1 MKSLAHY
8 RTRLAS
14 MDFYDHVNHVLAL
27 FARVKG
33 RLFYAHVFGAFGR
46 RSWLKKPDQI
56 YGASRV
62 FISDDVRI
70 EKGAVLYAV
79 RNYSEGAYEGRI
91 RIGRGTFLNRYF
103 NASSAVGIDIG
114 EDVAFGSN
122 VFLCDFDHDYS
133 DPRVGRIASPLV
145 TKGPIK
151 IGDRCWLG
159 ANVYVASGVE
169 LGEGCVVGANSVVT
183 SSFPPN
189 TVLAGVPAKA
199 IRQWDAESGQWRR
212 MVRELRAS
220 TNSTSQTT

>member
-1 MKSLAHY
+1 MKSFAHY
-8 RTRLAS
+8 RAS
-14 MDFYDHVNHVLAL
+14 LRRMDFYDYLNHVLAL
-27 FARVKG
+27 SAHLKG
-33 RLFYAHVFGAFGR
+33 RLFYTRVFGAFGQ

-62 FISDDVRI
+62 FIGDDVRI

-79 RNYSEGAYEGRI
+79 RTYSQWNYEGRI
-91 RIGRGTFLNRYF
+91 TIGRGTFLNRYF
-103 NASSAVGIDIG
+103 NASSAVGIEIG

-122 VFLCDFDHDYS
+122 VFLCDFDHSYS

-145 TKGPIK
+145 IRGPIK
-151 IGDRCWLG
+151 IGNRCWLG

-199 IRQWDAESGQWRR
+199 IRQWDAASGQWQRVPQGTR
-212 MVRELRAS
+212 CPPI
-220 TNSTSQTT
+220 TTSQSA

>member
-1 MKSLAHY
+1 MKSVAHY
-8 RTRLAS
+8 RARLQG
-14 MDFYDHVNHVLAL
+14 MDFYDYVNHLLTLV
-27 FARVKG
+27 ARAKG
-33 RLFYAHVFGAFGR
+33 RLFYSFVFGAFGR

-62 FISDDVRI
+62 FIEDDVRI

-79 RNYSEGAYEGRI
+79 RKYSGQDYGGRI

-122 VFLCDFDHDYS
+122 VFLCDFDHGYS
-133 DPRVGRIASPLV
+133 NPDIDRISSPLV

-159 ANVYVASGVE
+159 ANVYVASGVT
-169 LGEGCVVGANSVVT
+169 LGDGCVVGANSVVT
-183 SSFPPN
+183 SSFPAN

-199 IRQWDAESGQWRR
+199 IRQWNPDCGEWQRVA
-212 MVRELRAS
+212 LK
-220 TNSTSQTT
+220 